1 MGSFFAFNE
10 FMNENIPEEIFKDIF
25 KNKIIMYLFEDAAR
39 AKRNDLFSDTKT
51 DYVTYSEICEAFDE
65 IGLKIFNFISDDE

>member
-10 FMNENIPEEIFKDIF
+10 FMNQEIPEETFKGIF